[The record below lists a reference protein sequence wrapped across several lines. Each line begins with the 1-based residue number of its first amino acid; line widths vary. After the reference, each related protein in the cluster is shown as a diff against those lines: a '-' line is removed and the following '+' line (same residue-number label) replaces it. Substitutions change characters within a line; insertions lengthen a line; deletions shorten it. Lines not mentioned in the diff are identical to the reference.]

1 MVALAILN
9 LILQKTNSLSGFS
22 SHRSQ
27 LALFMILA
35 YELGFITWKQDAWR
49 ETAKVENNTLSLLA
63 DNIKP
68 GGLVC
73 ASFCLRTQRRE
84 FPKTSLIRNKT
95 ITPKTM

>member
-9 LILQKTNSLSGFS
+9 PILQKTNSLSGFS

-49 ETAKVENNTLSLLA
+49 EAAKVENSALSLPA
-63 DNIKP
+63 DSIKP

-73 ASFCLRTQRRE
+73 ASFCLSTQRME
-84 FPKTSLIRNKT
+84 FPKSKPDTK
-95 ITPKTM
+95 